1 MSDSFAEEIR
11 TYLDN
16 VSPAETADETR
27 AAVLA
32 VVDKCEQL
40 RAEPALRRDMNERFA
55 DEFEQTIARALG
67 IEVDR

>member
-1 MSDSFAEEIR
+1 MTESPAEEIR
-11 TYLDN
+11 AYLDN

-40 RAEPALRRDMNERFA
+40 RRAYPYAEETPNRIA
-55 DEFEQTIARALG
+55 DEFERTIARALG
-67 IEVDR
+67 IES